1 MKEILSILKC
11 PVCGEKLSRV
21 NKSLTC
27 LANHTFD
34 VSKSGYVNMLP
45 PGKEKNSHTGDE
57 RDMVRARVDFLSKGY
72 YGMISTSLSDLLM
85 TYVKDCGDCVTL
97 ADMGCGEGWHTV
109 RIAERLAEKLT
120 DKRILTVGFDASKY
134 AAECASKLA
143 RSKNLMP
150 KGGIGADFD
159 ENASYFMPANI
170 FELPLCDNSVDFA
183 VSMFAPVAGD
193 EAHRILGKGGILVV
207 VSSARDHLIE
217 MRQTIYDEVRLSDS
231 LPQTPEGFCRISDDS
246 LKYSV
251 TLDSTKDISSL
262 FMMTPFY
269 YKTTAEGRERLLAK
283 SSLEVTVNVNYSVFE
298 AI

>member
-11 PVCGEKLSRV
+11 PVCGETLSRV

-27 LANHTFD
+27 PAKHTFD
-34 VSKSGYVNMLP
+34 ISKRGYVNMLP
-45 PGKEKNSHTGDE
+45 PGKEKNSRTGDE
-57 RDMVRARVDFLSKGY
+57 RDMVRARVDFLARGY
-72 YGMISTSLSDLLM
+72 YGRISTYLADLLVP
-85 TYVKDCGDCVTL
+85 YAKERDDCVTL

-109 RIAERLAEKLT
+109 KIAERLAEKLP
-120 DKRILTVGFDASKY
+120 DKQILTAGFDASKY
-134 AAECASKLA
+134 AAECASKLS

-150 KGGIGADFD
+150 GDGIGADFD
-159 ENASYFMPANI
+159 GNASYFMPANI
-170 FELPLCDNSVDFA
+170 FELPLRDSSVDFA

-193 EAHRILGKGGILVV
+193 EAHRILGKGGILAV

-231 LPQTPEGFCRISDDS
+231 LPQIPDGFRKIGYDS

-251 TLDSTKDISSL
+251 TLVSTEEISSL

-269 YKTTAEGRERLLAK
+269 YKTTAEGRERLLSK
-283 SSLEVTVNVNYSVFE
+283 SSLDVTVNVNYTLFE
-298 AI
+298 AV